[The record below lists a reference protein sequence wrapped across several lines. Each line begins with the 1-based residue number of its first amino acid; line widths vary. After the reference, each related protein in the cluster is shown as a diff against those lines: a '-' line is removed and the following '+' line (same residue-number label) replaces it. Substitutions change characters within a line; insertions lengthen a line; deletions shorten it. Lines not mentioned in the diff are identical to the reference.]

1 MVVKLIP
8 QHTTIQMI
16 KVFKIEDPADL
27 KAAYAI
33 RGKVFVDEQKVP
45 ASAEYDEHEA
55 TAHHYL
61 AFHAGVP
68 CGAARWRNTLNGVKL
83 ERFAVLPEY
92 RNKAVG
98 SEILKRV
105 LTDVKA
111 EYPNQIV
118 YLHAQVP
125 AVAFYTRHGFESEGD
140 MFSECDINHYK
151 MVFRA

>member
-1 MVVKLIP
+1 MVSEPNP
-8 QHTTIQMI
+8 QHTTFQMI
-16 KVFKIEDPADL
+16 QVFRIEDPTDL
-27 KAAYAI
+27 EAAHTI

-45 ASAEYDEHEA
+45 ADAEYDEHEE

-61 AFHAGVP
+61 ALQAGMA
-68 CGAARWRNTLNGVKL
+68 CGAARWRKTPNGVKL

-98 SEILKRV
+98 SEILKQV

-111 EYPNQIV
+111 EYPNEII
-118 YLHAQVP
+118 YLHAQLP
-125 AVAFYTRHGFESEGD
+125 AVAFYTRHGFEPVGD
-140 MFSECDINHYK
+140 MFSECNINHYK

>member
-1 MVVKLIP
+1 
-8 QHTTIQMI
+8 MI
-16 KVFKIEDPADL
+16 KVFRIEDPADL
-27 KAAYAI
+27 KDAYAI

-45 ASAEYDEHEA
+45 ASAEYDEHEP

-61 AFHAGVP
+61 AFQDGVP
-68 CGAARWRNTLNGVKL
+68 CGAARWRKTPNGVKL
-83 ERFAVLPEY
+83 ERFAVLPDY

-98 SEILKRV
+98 SEILKSV

-111 EYPNQIV
+111 EFSNEII

-125 AVAFYTRHGFESEGD
+125 AVAFYTRHGFEPEGN
-140 MFSECDINHYK
+140 MFSECDIDHYK